1 MKIGKELDL
10 QRPPQNGSVDVM
22 VNNSRMAKPIP
33 QAADEEI
40 KQALRYIFGLIGMRG
55 ENLPDDGEKMIL
67 MDYVRKNFK
76 RFTVEDIKTAF
87 TFYVQKLIDYQEP
100 PYQRFSVLFLENV
113 MQSYRR
119 LQITIPKPVYNP
131 LPEKTKPT
139 AQEIDIIERNAALKK
154 FQEYKDHMDLWDF
167 GGATF
172 AFLWRLGLIRLTE
185 EKRDQLKLKAER
197 ELVRE
202 AQMEIKNGK
211 RPSEIATVV
220 EAIQAGN
227 DNQVRLRMRKLALM
241 DYFETLITQGVEL
254 KEVLK

>member
-1 MKIGKELDL
+1 MKVFEARTTAKVSECEKLDIYNKL
-10 QRPPQNGSVDVM
+10 
-22 VNNSRMAKPIP
+22 
-33 QAADEEI
+33 AAI
-40 KQALRYIFGLIGMRG
+40 YVRLGLKGQ
-55 ENLPDDGEKMIL
+55 NLPDKYETVMF
-67 MDYVRKNFK
+67 MDYIRENLSEFTLAEIELAFNFYIANK
-76 RFTVEDIKTAF
+76 LDFKDPLFQNFT
-87 TFYVQKLIDYQEP
+87 LN
-100 PYQRFSVLFLENV
+100 FLENV
-113 MQSYRR
+113 MQSYKR
-119 LQITIPKPVYNP
+119 LRATTPHPDVKP

-139 AQEIDIIERNAALKK
+139 AQEIDLIERNAALKK

-185 EKRDQLKLKAER
+185 EEREQLKLKAER
-197 ELVRE
+197 ELIRE

-241 DYFETLITQGVEL
+241 DYFETLIAQGVEL

>member
-1 MKIGKELDL
+1 MRKHRKIE
-10 QRPPQNGSVDVM
+10 QC
-22 VNNSRMAKPIP
+22 NNSDIDEVLISAYVVVGLRSSNQPDAMETEAYREHIRQHFGQFTLGEFNAAFLLYSQNKLDYKDMLFQNFSIP
-33 QAADEEI
+33 
-40 KQALRYIFGLIGMRG
+40 FM
-55 ENLPDDGEKMIL
+55 
-67 MDYVRKNFK
+67 
-76 RFTVEDIKTAF
+76 
-87 TFYVQKLIDYQEP
+87 
-100 PYQRFSVLFLENV
+100 ENV
-113 MQSYRR
+113 MQSYKR
-119 LQITIPKPVYNP
+119 LRMTIPRPELQQA

-139 AQEIDIIERNAALKK
+139 AQEIDLIERNAALKK

-185 EKRDQLKLKAER
+185 EERDQLKLKAER
-197 ELVRE
+197 ELIRE

-241 DYFETLITQGVEL
+241 DYFETLIAHGVEL